1 MRIVLLAHPAF
12 MDSQSMPRFAGMLR
26 SAYEARGHEVQVWAP
41 PARLRAWLQRGAL
54 SKWAGYV
61 DQYLLFA
68 WWLRGAV
75 AREPA
80 DTLFVLTDQAQGP
93 WAPRLQDRPH
103 VVHVHDLLALR
114 SALGEIPQNPTRFT
128 GRLYQRFIRHGYQ
141 HARHFI
147 CISQRTRE
155 DLLRLS
161 RLQATTCEV
170 VHNGMNHP
178 YEPMTAEAAT
188 GILEAAGHPV
198 PGPGMLLHVS
208 GGSWYKNV
216 QGVLRLYAQH
226 VLRHSQPLPLWLV
239 GVPQSPAIRQA
250 VHALPPTAQVRF
262 LYNLDNTAL
271 QAAYSL
277 AQALLFPSLAEG
289 FGWPIIE
296 AQACGCPVITT
307 DDAPMNEIGGPESRY
322 LPLLNASDDIDAWA
336 AHGAQVLQTL
346 MDVPAGERRR
356 RAAACVAWSRRFEA
370 SKAIDQYLRIYARLL
385 SDTATPAAAMPT
397 PERR

>member
-1 MRIVLLAHPAF
+1 VRIVLLAHPSF
-12 MDSQSMPRFAGMLR
+12 MTSQSMPRFAGMLR
-26 SAYEARGHEVQVWAP
+26 SAYEARGHQVQVWAP
-41 PARLRAWLQRGAL
+41 PARLSAWIQRGAL
-54 SKWAGYV
+54 RKWAGYV
-61 DQYLLFA
+61 DQYLLFG

-93 WAPRLQDRPH
+93 WVPRLKDRPH

-161 RLQATTCEV
+161 QLQADTCEV

-178 YEPMTAEAAT
+178 YQPMTTEAAT
-188 GILEAAGHPV
+188 HMLEAAGHAV
-198 PGPGMLLHVS
+198 PEEGMLLHIS

-216 QGVLRLYAQH
+216 PGVLALYAQY
-226 VLRHSQPLPLWLV
+226 VRSQQQPLPLWLV
-239 GVPQSPAIRQA
+239 GVPQSPAIQKA
-250 VHALPPTAQVRF
+250 VDALPPTAQIRF

-271 QAAYSL
+271 QATYSL
-277 AQALLFPSLAEG
+277 ARALLFPSLAEG

-296 AQACGCPVITT
+296 AQACGCPVVTT
-307 DDAPMNEIGGPESRY
+307 DDAPMNEIGGPESCY
-322 LPLLNASDDIDAWA
+322 LPLLKAGDNIDTWA
-336 AHGAQVLQTL
+336 AHGAQVLHAL
-346 MDVPAGERRR
+346 LDVSGGERRR

-370 SKAIDQYLRIYARLL
+370 SRAIDQYLRIYARLL
-385 SDTATPAAAMPT
+385 ADAAPPAAAMPT
-397 PERR
+397 PERH